1 MTNTITKS
9 TRDRLRAQIAAL
21 EALESDVELGR
32 IRTESEAKVTAL
44 TRATDRRR
52 RLDEE
57 IAGIKSELRNLKLA
71 GLSRCAIL
79 RDHHGVQVAALM
91 GATGFTRESIMGA
104 TSQVSDQKVA

>member
-57 IAGIKSELRNLKLA
+57 IAGIKSELRNLKSD
-71 GLSRCAIL
+71 GLSRCAVL
-79 RDHHGVQVAALM
+79 RDHNGVPVSALM
-91 GATGFTRESIMGA
+91 EATGFTRESIMA
-104 TSQVSDQKVA
+104 AQVSEPDQKVA